1 MELDGQNLARL
12 AALNVA
18 EAAAGGIAPRRA
30 ERFSQIRARLQ
41 NHAHGPGDS
50 RGHIVGERRSKS
62 TMTMLTSRSRLIR
75 FERV

>member
-18 EAAAGGIAPRRA
+18 EATAGGIAPRRA

-50 RGHIVGERRSKS
+50 RGHIGGRAKKQVYDDNVNK
-62 TMTMLTSRSRLIR
+62 
-75 FERV
+75 